1 MRFHGEIRSAGQD
14 RRWIDPMP
22 LKTANRTELTPGTVL
37 VREWDRRSHRVM
49 VVAGG
54 FAWNG
59 QTTEFL
65 DAETGPKSPPET
77 TDVPRDQKGP
87 EPIAEIPAQTAYL
100 SLMGKYAVRQD
111 WVVADAVVRNRS
123 RPI

>member
-1 MRFHGEIRSAGQD
+1 
-14 RRWIDPMP
+14 MP

-100 SLMGKYAVRQD
+100 SLMGKYAGSAGLGGGGYSPAKPVS
-111 WVVADAVVRNRS
+111 ADLTPVIPCYFNFS
-123 RPI
+123 GIISP